1 MAFPGKE
8 PVSVLDNYIA
18 ILVLGVVSIL
28 IPLLAIFVGHR
39 LGPRR
44 PNPQKAQPYESGM
57 TAIGPAQRRVPVKFY
72 RIAVLFILFDIEIIF
87 MYPWAVLFLN
97 IGRKTFLFIEM
108 LIFVVILFIG
118 YLYAWK
124 TGALEWD

>member
-1 MAFPGKE
+1 MLDDYTGIF
-8 PVSVLDNYIA
+8 VLA
-18 ILVLGVVSIL
+18 IVSIL
-28 IPLLAIFVGHR
+28 VPFLTILIGHR

-44 PNPQKAQPYESGM
+44 PTTRKAEPYESGM

-72 RIAVLFILFDIEIIF
+72 RVAVLFILFDIEVIF

-97 IGRKTFLFIEM
+97 IDQKQFLFVEM
-108 LIFVVILFIG
+108 LIFVVVLFIG
-118 YLYAWK
+118 YVYAWK

>member
-1 MAFPGKE
+1 M
-8 PVSVLDNYIA
+8 LDNYINILILLTVSVVIPSLA
-18 ILVLGVVSIL
+18 IL
-28 IPLLAIFVGHR
+28 AGHR

-44 PNPQKAQPYESGM
+44 PTARKAEPYESGM

-72 RIAVLFILFDIEIIF
+72 RIAVFFILFDIEVIF

-97 IGRKTFLFIEM
+97 VDDKAFLFFEM
-108 LIFVVILFIG
+108 LFFVVILLVG
-118 YLYAWK
+118 YVYAWK

>member
-1 MAFPGKE
+1 M
-8 PVSVLDNYIA
+8 LDEYLG
-18 ILVLGVVSIL
+18 ILVLGTVSVIV
-28 IPLLAIFVGHR
+28 PLLAILIGHR

-44 PNPQKAQPYESGM
+44 PTPSKAQPYESGM

-72 RIAVLFILFDIEIIF
+72 RIAVLFILFDIEVIF

-97 IGRKTFLFIEM
+97 ITRKTFLFVEM
-108 LIFVVILFIG
+108 LLFVFVLLVG

-124 TGALEWD
+124 AGALEWD